1 MDMQSEEQ
9 FAVLVDQLAADPS
22 RVEQLTDLL
31 REDHSFYDQHGAAT
45 VVRMRGW
52 ILLALARIQVPDAA
66 LPFVLE
72 ELDTGVDAYL
82 VAAAACA
89 LRSYPKRDP
98 AFAPF
103 IVRAISNIR
112 YRDEPVSFQQYGG
125 YAIGPSHTSP
135 LRELLATLCWL
146 GPDARALATE
156 VEQLR
161 TGPTALG
168 AKLQKNVDQVL
179 AAMRTD
185 PLTEPDASDCCLPN
199 GVRGLFSGKP
209 QTRTST
215 ATIESIDFED
225 QDGRAVTFGQF
236 FRGRPSIVVFFYT
249 RCDNPLKCSLTISKL
264 ARIQKLL
271 SDEGLGNQINTAGIT
286 YDPGFD
292 LAERIRKY
300 GEHRGVEF
308 SERHRM
314 LRTRGGIE
322 PLCRHFQLGVNFIE
336 SLVNRH
342 RLEVYI
348 LDAEARVAAHF
359 ERVQWNEKEV
369 VERARDLLSES
380 GDAVR
385 PAIHEQQG
393 RYVAS
398 PVFGTVIALA
408 LVLFPKCPLCW
419 AAYFSVF
426 GIAGLGSLPYSPWL
440 QPVLA
445 LLMLFNL
452 TSIWLRARS
461 TGRVIPFYLVSAG
474 AAAIVASKVFAG
486 LEGAAILG
494 IALTFVGSVWS
505 ALGAAK
511 LRAASNF
518 KNPNTQDPIPGTQAP
533 LI

>member
-1 MDMQSEEQ
+1 MGMQSEEQ
-9 FAVLVDQLAADPS
+9 FAVLVDELVADPD
-22 RVEQLTDLL
+22 RVGQLTELL

-45 VVRMRGW
+45 VMRMRGW
-52 ILLALARIQVPDAA
+52 ILLALARIEVPDAA

-72 ELDTGVDAYL
+72 ELDTGVDAYP

-103 IVRAISNIR
+103 IVRAIFNIR

-125 YAIGPSHTSP
+125 YAIGPSHTTP
-135 LRELLATLCWL
+135 LRELLATLSWL
-146 GPDARALATE
+146 GQHARAVATE

-168 AKLQKNVDQVL
+168 PKLQLNVDHAL
-179 AAMRTD
+179 AAMKID
-185 PLTEPDASDCCLPN
+185 PLLDSEAVDCCSLPN
-199 GVRGLFSGKP
+199 GVRGLFSWKP
-209 QTRTST
+209 QIRTST
-215 ATIESIDFED
+215 APIESVDFED
-225 QDGRAVTFGQF
+225 QDGCSVTFGEF

-271 SDEGLGNQINTAGIT
+271 SEEGLGDQINTAGIT

-314 LRTRGGIE
+314 LRTRAGIE
-322 PLCRHFQLGVNFIE
+322 PLCRHFKLGVNFIE

-348 LDAEARVAAHF
+348 LDAEARLAAHF

-369 VERARDLLSES
+369 VDRARELLSES
-380 GDAVR
+380 LNEGNT
-385 PAIHEQQG
+385 AIPGQPG
-393 RYVAS
+393 RAIAS
-398 PVFGTVIALA
+398 TVFGTVIALGLA
-408 LVLFPKCPLCW
+408 LFPKCPLCW
-419 AAYFSVF
+419 AAYLSVF
-426 GIAGLGSLPYSPWL
+426 GIAGLGSIPYSPWM

-445 LLMLFNL
+445 VLMLVNL
-452 TSIWLRARS
+452 TSIGLRARS
-461 TGRVIPFYLVSAG
+461 TGRVMPFYLVAGG
-474 AAAIVASKVFAG
+474 AAAILASKVFVG
-486 LEGAAILG
+486 LEGAVLLG
-494 IALTFVGSVWS
+494 IAFTLVGSVWS
-505 ALGAAK
+505 AIGAAN
-511 LRAASNF
+511 RRFASSF
-518 KNPNTQDPIPGTQAP
+518 KNPNTQHPIPGTQR
-533 LI
+533 L

>member
-1 MDMQSEEQ
+1 MGMQSEEQ
-9 FAVLVDQLAADPS
+9 FAVLVDELVADPN
-22 RVEQLTDLL
+22 RVDQLTDLL

-52 ILLALARIQVPDAA
+52 ILLALARIRVSDAA

-89 LRSYPKRDP
+89 LRSYPNRDP

-125 YAIGPSHTSP
+125 YAIGRSHTSP
-135 LRELLATLCWL
+135 LRELLVTLSWL
-146 GPDARALATE
+146 GPHARAVATE

-168 AKLQKNVDQVL
+168 PKLQVRVDQVL
-179 AAMRTD
+179 AAIRTD
-185 PLTEPDASDCCLPN
+185 PLIESAAADCCSLPN
-199 GVRGLFSGKP
+199 GVRGLFSWKP
-209 QTRTST
+209 QIRTST
-215 ATIESIDFED
+215 EPIESVDFED
-225 QDGRAVTFGQF
+225 QDGRSVTFGDF

-271 SDEGLGNQINTAGIT
+271 SEEGLGDQINTAGIT

-292 LAERIRKY
+292 LAERIRTY

-308 SERHRM
+308 AERHRM
-314 LRTRGGIE
+314 LRTRVGIE
-322 PLCRHFQLGVNFIE
+322 PLCRHFKLGVNFIE

-342 RLEVYI
+342 RLEVYL

-380 GDAVR
+380 LRSGNS
-385 PAIHEQQG
+385 AIPRQP

-398 PVFGTVIALA
+398 PIFGTVIALGLA
-408 LVLFPKCPLCW
+408 LFPKCPLCW
-419 AAYFSVF
+419 AAYLSVF
-426 GIAGLGSLPYSPWL
+426 GIAGLGSIPYSPWL
-440 QPVLA
+440 QPLLA

-461 TGRVIPFYLVSAG
+461 TGRVMPFYLVSAG
-474 AAAIVASKVFAG
+474 AAAILASKVFAS
-486 LEGAAILG
+486 LEGAALVG
-494 IALTFVGSVWS
+494 IAFTLVGSVWS
-505 ALGAAK
+505 AIGAANR
-511 LRAASNF
+511 RAASSF
-518 KNPNTQDPIPGTQAP
+518 KNPTTQHPIPGTQR
-533 LI
+533 L

>member
-1 MDMQSEEQ
+1 MGMQSEEQ
-9 FAVLVDQLAADPS
+9 FAVLVDELVADPN

-52 ILLALARIQVPDAA
+52 ILLALARREVPDAA
-66 LPFVLE
+66 LPFLLE

-103 IVRAISNIR
+103 IVRAISHIR

-135 LRELLATLCWL
+135 LRQLLATLSWL
-146 GPDARALATE
+146 GPHARAVATE
-156 VEQLR
+156 VQQLR
-161 TGPTALG
+161 TGPSALG
-168 AKLQKNVDQVL
+168 PKLQVNVDQAL
-179 AAMRTD
+179 AAMQSA
-185 PLTEPDASDCCLPN
+185 PLISDASDCCNLPG
-199 GVRGLFSGKP
+199 GVRGLFSWKP

-215 ATIESIDFED
+215 APIESIDFED
-225 QDGRAVTFGQF
+225 QDGRYITFGEF

-264 ARIQKLL
+264 ARMQKLL
-271 SDEGLGNQINTAGIT
+271 SEEGLSDQINTAGIT

-292 LAERIRKY
+292 LAERIRRY
-300 GEHRGVEF
+300 GEHRGVAF
-308 SERHRM
+308 AERHRM
-314 LRTRGGIE
+314 LRTTAGIE
-322 PLCRHFQLGVNFIE
+322 PLCRHLGLGVNFIE

-342 RLEVYI
+342 RLEVYV
-348 LDAEARVAAHF
+348 LDTEARVAAHF

-380 GDAVR
+380 LDTGNT
-385 PAIHEQQG
+385 AIPGERG
-393 RYVAS
+393 RQIAS
-398 PVFGTVIALA
+398 PVFGSVIALGLA
-408 LVLFPKCPLCW
+408 LFPKCPLCW
-419 AAYFSVF
+419 AAYLSVF
-426 GIAGLGSLPYSPWL
+426 GIAGLGSIPYSPWL
-440 QPVLA
+440 VPVLA

-461 TGRVIPFYLVSAG
+461 TGRIMPFYLVSAG
-474 AAAIVASKVFAG
+474 VAAILASRVFAG
-486 LEGAAILG
+486 FEGAAILG
-494 IALTFVGSVWS
+494 IAFTLVGSVWS
-505 ALGAAK
+505 AIGTANR
-511 LRAASNF
+511 RAASHF
-518 KNPNTQDPIPGTQAP
+518 KNSNTHDPIPGAQR
-533 LI
+533 L